1 MNIVKNLGKG
11 RLRSG
16 RFFLNISLGLC
27 QYSIQEN
34 QPHTFIG
41 SRKKP
46 TVSFP
51 ALFSIFSL
59 APDLLFDYVLI
70 RTVLQSRARGST
82 ILILCVKLG
91 YSWIADRKMRTN
103 AVMKGQKIKSIILN
117 LPSCS
122 HELAKHEDLCVPDTP
137 PNEEKD
143 SEGYFRCSAR
153 CGLVFKAKA
162 SMNRYIVSLVSQ

>member
-1 MNIVKNLGKG
+1 M
-11 RLRSG
+11 
-16 RFFLNISLGLC
+16 
-27 QYSIQEN
+27 
-34 QPHTFIG
+34 
-41 SRKKP
+41 
-46 TVSFP
+46 
-51 ALFSIFSL
+51 
-59 APDLLFDYVLI
+59 
-70 RTVLQSRARGST
+70 QSRARGST

-91 YSWIADRKMRTN
+91 YSWIADRKMRTK

-162 SMNRYIVSLVSQ
+162 SMNRCIVSLVSQ

>member
-1 MNIVKNLGKG
+1 MSIAS
-11 RLRSG
+11 RRS
-16 RFFLNISLGLC
+16 SL
-27 QYSIQEN
+27 
-34 QPHTFIG
+34 T
-41 SRKKP
+41 R
-46 TVSFP
+46 
-51 ALFSIFSL
+51 SL
-59 APDLLFDYVLI
+59 AAEKNQLSVFQPCYPFSAYLQTSCWTTSTYLDYVLI

-91 YSWIADRKMRTN
+91 YSWIADRKMRTK

-122 HELAKHEDLCVPDTP
+122 HELAKHEDLCVPDTR

-143 SEGYFRCSAR
+143 SEGYFQCSAR

>member
-1 MNIVKNLGKG
+1 MSIAS
-11 RLRSG
+11 RR
-16 RFFLNISLGLC
+16 ISLTRLLAA
-27 QYSIQEN
+27 E
-34 QPHTFIG
+34 
-41 SRKKP
+41 KP

-59 APDLLFDYVLI
+59 APDLLLDYEHILDYVLI
-70 RTVLQSRARGST
+70 QTVLQCRARGST

-91 YSWIADRKMRTN
+91 YSWIADRKMRTK

-122 HELAKHEDLCVPDTP
+122 HELAQHQNLCVPDTP

-143 SEGYFRCSAR
+143 SEGYFRCQIKSNQ
-153 CGLVFKAKA
+153 LYWYIQLKWVFT
-162 SMNRYIVSLVSQ
+162 YQLQ